1 MANEK
6 SAGPSPALLPTAP
19 LPEGRPLPGPMSR
32 RGKRVSLL
40 TLRFPRLVKTLRVL
54 AFASV
59 LLILMGGLYVH
70 RASSQLG
77 EQLMDVGDLL
87 MQYDRADHQDGTR
100 TVLLNGQQMHFSSGV
115 SHDDPHTV
123 LAHFLSV
130 CDSHDAGLVEQFTA
144 LPQRFGHRGGA
155 WLDPVYQLEGPEGGV
170 VACLDMGED
179 AITMHQLGER
189 IDRFNHSHDVHD
201 VGDIRYVLA
210 RPLDGGGTHFVTFWT
225 EGSFDLDLV
234 APGPG
239 HDAGGTDLD
248 GVPRPPGSFR
258 TMSAS
263 EAGNPDAA
271 VQYLGSSMTEWELE
285 HYYEQELVAAGWT
298 LVPVPEESQPTDLR
312 FVEGIRN
319 GESEL
324 VFVAL
329 DTDEHGRGSAT
340 IALSR

>member
-1 MANEK
+1 MANEG
-6 SAGPSPALLPTAP
+6 SA
-19 LPEGRPLPGPMSR
+19 PLPGPMSR

-59 LLILMGGLYVH
+59 LAVLMGGLYVH

-77 EQLMDVGDLL
+77 EQLLEVGDLL

-100 TVLLNGQQMHFSSGV
+100 TVLVNGQQMHFSSGMT
-115 SHDDPHTV
+115 HDDPHTV
-123 LAHFLSV
+123 LEHFTSV
-130 CDSHDAGLVEQFTA
+130 CDSHDAGLVEQFTSMPA
-144 LPQRFGHRGGA
+144 HFGHRSGA
-155 WLDPVYQLEGPEGGV
+155 WLDPVYRLEGPQGGV

-179 AITMHQLGER
+179 EITMRQLSAR
-189 IDRFNHSHDVHD
+189 IDRFNHSHDIHD
-201 VGDIRYVLA
+201 VGDIRYVMA
-210 RPLDGGGTHFVTFWT
+210 QPADGGGTHFVTFWT
-225 EGSFDLDLV
+225 DGSFDLDQV
-234 APGPG
+234 AARDG

-263 EAGNPDAA
+263 EEGNADCA
-271 VQYLGSSMTEWELE
+271 VQYMGSSMTEWELE
-285 HYYEQELVAAGWT
+285 HFYEQRLVAEGWT
-298 LVPVPEESQPTDLR
+298 LVPVPEENQPTDLR
-312 FVEGIRN
+312 FVEGTRN
-319 GESEL
+319 AESEI

-329 DTDEHGRGSAT
+329 DTDEHGLGSAT